1 MGKFG
6 KLTDV
11 VENAE
16 PIKQQPLEKDE
27 MGNEVNLDILPIR
40 EVKDSLMPT
49 SRPISDNLPNPPFV
63 MTLVAPVKSGK
74 STIVGNLLLRF
85 YPSCFD
91 TIWYFSPT
99 AEMDKTT
106 KSFLKAFEDDERQ
119 ELTIFDK
126 HEDLLNLD
134 TYIDIMCEE
143 QKKTPQAERKRVL
156 FVIDD
161 CVGYKMKQL
170 NFMVSRHRHFNIS
183 IIISSQMYRKLDPIM
198 RVNSTAIIICKVSN
212 GKEFM
217 KLEEECLE
225 NIPNY
230 LEHYNTA
237 TKKRYDFLFFNMT
250 EQKLYHNFKTLLWEK

>member
-16 PIKQQPLEKDE
+16 PIKQPQIERDEK
-27 MGNEVNLDILPIR
+27 GNEVNLDILPIR

-49 SRPISDNLPNPPFV
+49 SRPISENLPTPPFV
-63 MTLVAPVKSGK
+63 LTLVAPVKSGK

-91 TIWYFSPT
+91 SILYWSPT

-134 TYIDIMCEE
+134 TYIDIICEE
-143 QKKTPQAERKRVL
+143 QKKTPQGERKRVL